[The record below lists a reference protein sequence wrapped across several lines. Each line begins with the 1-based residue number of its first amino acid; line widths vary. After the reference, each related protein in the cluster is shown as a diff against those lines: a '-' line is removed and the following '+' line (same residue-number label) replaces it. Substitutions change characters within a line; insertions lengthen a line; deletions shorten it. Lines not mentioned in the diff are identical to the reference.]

1 MKSTNTSMDT
11 SQKKSNTNTDMN
23 ISQKSS
29 DEYEYVLEDISEYI
43 EKTSKDDL
51 EDNYYK
57 EV

>member
-29 DEYEYVLEDISEYI
+29 DEYEYVLEYISECI
-43 EKTSKDDL
+43 EKTNRYSIP
-51 EDNYYK
+51 
-57 EV
+57 